1 MEKNMSSRDKVLIL
15 LESKKG
21 EYVSGEEIASALG
34 ISRTAVWKAVNNLKR
49 DGYRIDSVTN
59 RGYCLSPD
67 SDILSRKIIRSY
79 LDKSGIIS
87 SVEMDVF
94 DTVGSTN
101 TVCLQHASEDMHH
114 SESAAPGKD
123 VHEEAGR
130 PGHMV
135 YTAVAGGQTRGRG
148 RRGRSFFSPVGTG
161 LYMSILLRPSGLG
174 SDQAVKYTTVAAV
187 AVAEAVEAVSGKTA
201 SIKWVNDIYVDDRKV
216 CGILTEAS
224 FNPEDATLDYAV
236 VGIGINVYE
245 PQGGFPEEIRDRAGA
260 LAGPVSRPHSGPCT
274 EDDETNEVLRNGGRN
289 RLAAEIIA
297 RFLSYLDDNL
307 TPPSGSPDNPPQY
320 AVKYRERCFVIGRD
334 VDVIKAGSEPRPAHV
349 IDVDS
354 ECRLAVRYAN
364 GAEEILSSG
373 EISIRV

>member
-1 MEKNMSSRDKVLIL
+1 MSSRDKVLIL

-21 EYVSGEEIASALG
+21 EYISGEEIASVLG
-34 ISRTAVWKAVNNLKR
+34 ISRTAVWKAVNNLKK

-67 SDILSRKIIRSY
+67 SDILSRKTIRSC
-79 LDKSGIIS
+79 LDKADINVP
-87 SVEMDVF
+87 VEMDVF
-94 DTVGSTN
+94 DTVSSTN
-101 TVCLQHASEDMHH
+101 TVCLQHASQDMRNSGDDSSGKGTQED
-114 SESAAPGKD
+114 SGCTGRQVYAAI
-123 VHEEAGR
+123 
-130 PGHMV
+130 
-135 YTAVAGGQTRGRG
+135 AGGQTRGRG
-148 RRGRSFFSPVGTG
+148 RRGRSFFSPDGTG
-161 LYMSILLRPSGLG
+161 LYMSMLLRPSGLG

-187 AVAEAVEAVSGKTA
+187 AVAEAIEAVSGKSA
-201 SIKWVNDIYVDDRKV
+201 SIKWVNDIYVDGRKA

-260 LAGPVSRPHSGPCT
+260 LAGPVSSPHRNSRT
-274 EDDETNEVLRNGGRN
+274 EDDEANEVLRNGGRN

-307 TPPSGSPDNPPQY
+307 TPPSGSGDRPPLY
-320 AVKYRERCFVIGRD
+320 AVKYRDRCFVIGHD
-334 VDVIKAGSEPRPAHV
+334 VDVIKAGSSPRKAQV
-349 IDVDS
+349 LDVDS
-354 ECRLAVRYAN
+354 ECRLIVRYET
-364 GAEEILSSG
+364 GAQEVLSSG